1 MKRNF
6 GNKMPQAGAH
16 QPALN
21 FAWTTLS
28 SRRSRC
34 MIQIH
39 FVDVFGR
46 QITAAVIGSNWSALP
61 NNFES

>member
-46 QITAAVIGSNWSALP
+46 QITAAVIGSN
-61 NNFES
+61 